1 MAEIEFKRRG
11 TPVWAVLLVLIVLG
25 AILYGI
31 FGRRAPQTAVAPAD
45 SVTTPTGPA
54 AGTPAAP
61 AAPTTPA
68 APALPPARAFAAW
81 TDSVHVPS
89 APDAA
94 AGYVADGVRKLGAA
108 LRERVPMAGGQH
120 LMVDALADTIAMPS
134 TTETKRTDAMQAAFF
149 AAAYAM
155 RGTPPGEALQTAAS
169 RLVLQRPITAQAKSV
184 EDVFKAAGRALRDS
198 LVVAPTQTKAP

>member
-11 TPVWAVLLVLIVLG
+11 TPVWVVLLALIVLA

-31 FGRRAPQTAVAPAD
+31 FFRGSPQTAVAPAA
-45 SVTTPTGPA
+45 SGTTPTGPA
-54 AGTPAAP
+54 ATPAAP
-61 AAPTTPA
+61 AAPA

-81 TDSVHVPS
+81 SDSVHVPS

-94 AGYVADGVRKLGAA
+94 AGYVADGIRKLGAA

-120 LMVDALADTIAMPS
+120 LLVDAMADTIAMPT
-134 TTETKRTDAMQAAFF
+134 TTEAKRTDAMQAAFF

-155 RGTPPGEALQTAAS
+155 RGTPPGEALQTSAS
-169 RLVLQRPITAQAKSV
+169 RLVLQRSITQQAKSV

-198 LVVAPTQTKAP
+198 IAEPAKKAP